1 MSKMNREAN
10 SIWHNFHLFFFL
22 FFFTD
27 KNLKL
32 KVEQLKVK
40 QTRSI
45 LAQNNRTV
53 DILFIIVNIIQD
65 SKIIDKNRKK
75 APGNNF

>member
-1 MSKMNREAN
+1 MNREAN
-10 SIWHNFHLFFFL
+10 SIWHNFHLFFF

-27 KNLKL
+27 ENLKL

-53 DILFIIVNIIQD
+53 DILFIIVIITQD
-65 SKIIDKNRKK
+65 CKITDQNRKK